1 MTEPTATGGATPAK
15 SGTNGKAIASLVFSI
30 LGAGIFSI
38 IGLIL
43 GYRAKREIDES
54 GGAQGGRG
62 LALAGIII
70 GWVTL
75 AGTIL
80 YAIVVIAAASG
91 GNGST

>member
-80 YAIVVIAAASG
+80 WAIILIAAG
-91 GNGST
+91 GDANT